1 MKHGAGYANVM
12 AQNHARRILLE
23 KYREEYNAL
32 YRAEVIRL
40 GGKVRPSKEEKI
52 EKLKA
57 QLAEL
62 EAK

>member
-1 MKHGAGYANVM
+1 MKTEYANSQ
-12 AQNHARRILLE
+12 AQAFARRTLLE
-23 KYREEYNAL
+23 KYREEYNEL

-40 GGKVRPSKEEKI
+40 GGKVRPSKQEKI

-62 EAK
+62 EAN